1 VTRKGKTQYCSAR
14 AAHSWRDPIMMCHID
29 KWSIVRDLQTV
40 FSKST
45 VALPQTFVVC
55 KNIRD
60 KNKCDYGDVCQFSHS
75 DEECK
80 VWNYMKENNLKS
92 LKQLYKKLVK

>member
-1 VTRKGKTQYCSAR
+1 MTRKGKTQYCSAR
-14 AAHSWRDPIMMCHID
+14 AAHSWRDPIMMCHIGKSLYVSYLFKTPISD

-60 KNKCDYGDVCQFSHS
+60 KNKCDYG
-75 DEECK
+75 
-80 VWNYMKENNLKS
+80 
-92 LKQLYKKLVK
+92 